1 MRHTIKKYFTGASI
15 AAITLALN
23 TSTSW
28 AEGCTVVPTCDELGY
43 NQTTCGDAPALKCP
57 FDQTKLFCG
66 GGSSGGNNN
75 WLTSC
80 TIGDLI
86 AKDGHA
92 LSFQEIRAM
101 NPNNRPNP
109 DTSNILGV
117 CMGDFIITSHTP
129 DPITYSSN
137 CQYGGS
143 LATLPQ
149 LEAYRMTDVNNFLKA
164 ENTYASRFRGLS
176 NVAPTLQHGVWLY
189 SDPLPPSYMSGYN
202 QSARKAVCVDCYYG
216 SGGTL
221 VEGNIT
227 TSQTSPDQAAAHQIC
242 TQNLP
247 LQLEN

>member
-15 AAITLALN
+15 AALTLALN

-28 AEGCTVVPTCDELGY
+28 AEGCTAVPTCDELGY

-66 GGSSGGNNN
+66 GSSGGNNN

-92 LSFQEIRAM
+92 LSFQEINAI
-101 NPNNRPNP
+101 NPNSLPNP

-117 CMGDFIITSHTP
+117 CMGDFIITSYKE
-129 DPITYSSN
+129 PITYSSS

-149 LEAYRMTDVNNFLKA
+149 LEAYRMTDINNFSKA
-164 ENTYASRFRGLS
+164 ESTYASRFSGLS
-176 NVAPTLQHGVWLY
+176 HVAPNLLHGVWLY
-189 SDPLPPSYMSGYN
+189 SDPLPPSNASGYN
-202 QSARKAVCVDCYYG
+202 QSARKAVCLDCYYS

-221 VEGNIT
+221 VQGNI
-227 TSQTSPDQAAAHQIC
+227 SIEQTSPNQVAARQIC
-242 TQNLP
+242 TLNLP
-247 LQLEN
+247 IRLEI